1 MNPLHYAWTPEH
13 DVNYLGKSMSRIVE
27 LISGGLI
34 SSYKHQTLVTVLHRI
49 EKTAEKEIYQPE
61 LRN

>member
-1 MNPLHYAWTPEH
+1 
-13 DVNYLGKSMSRIVE
+13 MSRIVE